1 MVSNCFL
8 AFTECFRLTITITG
22 TFFSL
27 AGKDFLPRVSFFSIV
42 FYLFRQIYIL
52 ITQKIFFYF
61 NGMYI
66 YLHQADKK
74 HRRNIMQLQ
83 RTTPTEAMQLGKIF
97 TESGMFPDIKSAQM
111 AVVKIMAGQEM
122 GIGPF
127 QAMNGIHIIQGKAT
141 VGAGLM
147 ASQVKSSGKYDYKV
161 LQQDDKACIIEFM
174 QGKESIGVSKFTIE
188 DAKKAGTKNL
198 DKYPAN
204 MLFARA
210 MSNGVKWYTP
220 DVFNGPV
227 YTPDEIQV
235 EETTAEVVML
245 NPDVVDAL
253 TVLDGITDLDTL
265 KQWKATFADVIKVP
279 QVKAASMEKY
289 YSLVNEAK

>member
-1 MVSNCFL
+1 
-8 AFTECFRLTITITG
+8 
-22 TFFSL
+22 
-27 AGKDFLPRVSFFSIV
+27 
-42 FYLFRQIYIL
+42 
-52 ITQKIFFYF
+52 
-61 NGMYI
+61 
-66 YLHQADKK
+66 
-74 HRRNIMQLQ
+74 MQLQ
-83 RTTPTEAMQLGKIF
+83 KATPTEAMQLGKIF

-161 LQQDDKACIIEFM
+161 IEQTDKACIIDFY
-174 QGKESIGVSKFTIE
+174 QGKDKIGTSKFTIE
-188 DAKKAGTKNL
+188 DAKKAGTKNI

-235 EETTAEVVML
+235 EETTAEVVMID
-245 NPDVVDAL
+245 PGVVDAL
-253 TVLDGITDLDTL
+253 KVLDAITDLDTL
-265 KQWKATFADVIKVP
+265 KQWKTTFAPVLNVP
-279 QVKAASMEKY
+279 EVLSAAKAKQSQ
-289 YSLVNEAK
+289 LINEAKWTN

>member
-1 MVSNCFL
+1 MN
-8 AFTECFRLTITITG
+8 
-22 TFFSL
+22 
-27 AGKDFLPRVSFFSIV
+27 IV
-42 FYLFRQIYIL
+42 
-52 ITQKIFFYF
+52 KV
-61 NGMYI
+61 
-66 YLHQADKK
+66 
-74 HRRNIMQLQ
+74 
-83 RTTPTEAMQLGKIF
+83 TPTEAMNLGKTF
-97 TESGMFPDIKSAQM
+97 AESGLFPDIKAAGQ

-147 ASQVKSSGKYDYKV
+147 AAMVKGSGKYDYKV
-161 LQQDDKACIIEFM
+161 LEQSDKVCTIEYF
-174 QGKESIGVSKFTIE
+174 QAGEPIGKSTFTIE

-227 YTPDEIQV
+227 YVPEEMQAVQV
-235 EETTAEVVML
+235 EEATAEVI
-245 NPDVVDAL
+245 PDKAERGAAAIIA
-253 TVLDGITDLDTL
+253 LDGLTDLADL
-265 KQWKATFADVIKVP
+265 PRWKSEFADVITLPEVK
-279 QVKAASMEKY
+279 KAAVEKHAAMK
-289 YSLVNEAK
+289 EAAK

>member
-1 MVSNCFL
+1 MQ
-8 AFTECFRLTITITG
+8 E
-22 TFFSL
+22 
-27 AGKDFLPRVSFFSIV
+27 
-42 FYLFRQIYIL
+42 
-52 ITQKIFFYF
+52 
-61 NGMYI
+61 
-66 YLHQADKK
+66 ADKK

-83 RTTPTEAMQLGKIF
+83 KTTPTEAMQLGKIF

-161 LQQDDKACIIEFM
+161 VQQDDKACIIEFM

-235 EETTAEVVML
+235 EETIAEVVMID
-245 NPDVVDAL
+245 PDVVDAL

-265 KQWKATFADVIKVP
+265 KQWKVTFADVIKVP

>member
-1 MVSNCFL
+1 
-8 AFTECFRLTITITG
+8 
-22 TFFSL
+22 
-27 AGKDFLPRVSFFSIV
+27 
-42 FYLFRQIYIL
+42 
-52 ITQKIFFYF
+52 
-61 NGMYI
+61 MYI
-66 YLHQADKK
+66 YLQQADKK

-161 LQQDDKACIIEFM
+161 VQQDDKACIIEFM

>member
-1 MVSNCFL
+1 
-8 AFTECFRLTITITG
+8 
-22 TFFSL
+22 
-27 AGKDFLPRVSFFSIV
+27 
-42 FYLFRQIYIL
+42 
-52 ITQKIFFYF
+52 
-61 NGMYI
+61 
-66 YLHQADKK
+66 
-74 HRRNIMQLQ
+74 MQLQ
-83 RTTPTEAMQLGKIF
+83 RATPTEAMQLGKIF

-161 LQQDDKACIIEFM
+161 VQQDDKACIIEFY
-174 QGKESIGVSKFTIE
+174 QGKDKIGTSKFTIE
-188 DAKKAGTKNL
+188 DAKKAGTKNI

-235 EETTAEVVML
+235 EETTAEVVMID
-245 NPDVVDAL
+245 PDVVDAL

-265 KQWKATFADVIKVP
+265 KQWKVTFADVIKVP

-289 YSLVNEAK
+289 YLLVNEAK

>member
-1 MVSNCFL
+1 
-8 AFTECFRLTITITG
+8 
-22 TFFSL
+22 
-27 AGKDFLPRVSFFSIV
+27 V

-161 LQQDDKACIIEFM
+161 VQQDDKACIIEFY
-174 QGKESIGVSKFTIE
+174 QGKDKIGASKFTIE

-245 NPDVVDAL
+245 APDVVDAL

>member
-1 MVSNCFL
+1 
-8 AFTECFRLTITITG
+8 
-22 TFFSL
+22 
-27 AGKDFLPRVSFFSIV
+27 
-42 FYLFRQIYIL
+42 
-52 ITQKIFFYF
+52 
-61 NGMYI
+61 
-66 YLHQADKK
+66 
-74 HRRNIMQLQ
+74 
-83 RTTPTEAMQLGKIF
+83 
-97 TESGMFPDIKSAQM
+97 
-111 AVVKIMAGQEM
+111 
-122 GIGPF
+122 
-127 QAMNGIHIIQGKAT
+127 
-141 VGAGLM
+141 
-147 ASQVKSSGKYDYKV
+147 
-161 LQQDDKACIIEFM
+161 M

-235 EETTAEVVML
+235 EETIAEVVMID
-245 NPDVVDAL
+245 PDVVDAL

-265 KQWKATFADVIKVP
+265 KQWKVTFADVIKVP

>member
-1 MVSNCFL
+1 
-8 AFTECFRLTITITG
+8 
-22 TFFSL
+22 
-27 AGKDFLPRVSFFSIV
+27 
-42 FYLFRQIYIL
+42 
-52 ITQKIFFYF
+52 
-61 NGMYI
+61 
-66 YLHQADKK
+66 
-74 HRRNIMQLQ
+74 MQLQ
-83 RTTPTEAMQLGKIF
+83 KATPTESMQLGKIF
-97 TESGMFPDIKSAQM
+97 VESGMFPDIKSAQM

-161 LQQDDKACIIEFM
+161 IEQTDKACIIEFM

-235 EETTAEVVML
+235 EETTAEVVSSVMI

-253 TVLDGITDLDTL
+253 TVLNGITDLDTL
-265 KQWKATFADVIKVP
+265 KQWKVTFADLLKVP
-279 QVKAASMEKY
+279 EVKTASLEKY

>member
-1 MVSNCFL
+1 
-8 AFTECFRLTITITG
+8 
-22 TFFSL
+22 
-27 AGKDFLPRVSFFSIV
+27 
-42 FYLFRQIYIL
+42 
-52 ITQKIFFYF
+52 
-61 NGMYI
+61 
-66 YLHQADKK
+66 
-74 HRRNIMQLQ
+74 MQLQ
-83 RTTPTEAMQLGKIF
+83 KATPTEAMQLGKIF

-161 LQQDDKACIIEFM
+161 IEQTDKVCIIEFM

-235 EETTAEVVML
+235 EETTAEVVMID
-245 NPDVVDAL
+245 PDVVDAL

-265 KQWKATFADVIKVP
+265 KQWKVTFADVIKVP
-279 QVKAASMEKY
+279 KVKAASMEKY

>member
-1 MVSNCFL
+1 
-8 AFTECFRLTITITG
+8 
-22 TFFSL
+22 
-27 AGKDFLPRVSFFSIV
+27 
-42 FYLFRQIYIL
+42 
-52 ITQKIFFYF
+52 
-61 NGMYI
+61 
-66 YLHQADKK
+66 
-74 HRRNIMQLQ
+74 MQLQ
-83 RTTPTEAMQLGKIF
+83 KATPTEAMQLGKIF

-161 LQQDDKACIIEFM
+161 IEQTDKVCIIEFM
-174 QGKESIGVSKFTIE
+174 QGKEIIGVSKFTIE
-188 DAKKAGTKNL
+188 DAKKAGTKNI
-198 DKYPAN
+198 DRYPAN

-220 DVFNGPV
+220 DVFNGPI

-235 EETTAEVVML
+235 EETTAEVVEPVML
-245 NPDVVDAL
+245 NPDVVNAL
-253 TVLDGITDLDTL
+253 VVLDSVTDLSELAGWKKTFEPVL
-265 KQWKATFADVIKVP
+265 KDPAVRN
-279 QVKAASMEKY
+279 AAIAKHSQLKT
-289 YSLVNEAK
+289 EAK

>member
-1 MVSNCFL
+1 L
-8 AFTECFRLTITITG
+8 QE
-22 TFFSL
+22 
-27 AGKDFLPRVSFFSIV
+27 
-42 FYLFRQIYIL
+42 
-52 ITQKIFFYF
+52 
-61 NGMYI
+61 
-66 YLHQADKK
+66 ADKK

-83 RTTPTEAMQLGKIF
+83 KTTPTEAMQLGKIF

-161 LQQDDKACIIEFM
+161 VQQDDKACIIEFM

-235 EETTAEVVML
+235 EETIAEVVMID
-245 NPDVVDAL
+245 PDVVDAL

-265 KQWKATFADVIKVP
+265 KQWKVTFADVIKVP

>member
-1 MVSNCFL
+1 
-8 AFTECFRLTITITG
+8 
-22 TFFSL
+22 
-27 AGKDFLPRVSFFSIV
+27 
-42 FYLFRQIYIL
+42 
-52 ITQKIFFYF
+52 
-61 NGMYI
+61 
-66 YLHQADKK
+66 
-74 HRRNIMQLQ
+74 MQLQ
-83 RTTPTEAMQLGKIF
+83 KTTPTEAMQLGKIF

-161 LQQDDKACIIEFM
+161 VQQDDKACIIEFM

-235 EETTAEVVML
+235 EETIAEVVMID
-245 NPDVVDAL
+245 PDVVDAL

-265 KQWKATFADVIKVP
+265 KQWKVTFADVIKVP

-289 YSLVNEAK
+289 YSLVNEAKWTI